1 MAETE
6 LRVISQADGLD
17 VYDMLQSL
25 PKDENGFMNGT
36 GGKTYEEYKEW
47 IKAKVAESLQE
58 GIVDGY
64 KVPQT
69 TYWLYV
75 DGKPVGMGKLRRFL
89 TDALKVAGGHIGY
102 AIAPQYR
109 GKGYGKLI
117 LKLLLEEAKRIGLEE
132 VLLTIHTD
140 NAASLSVAKANGGQV
155 EKEENGRYYVWISTD
170 R

>member
-6 LRVISQADGLD
+6 LRALSQADGLD
-17 VYDMLQSL
+17 VYNMLQCI
-25 PKDENGFMNGT
+25 PKDENGFMNGVC
-36 GGKTYEEYKEW
+36 GKTYEEYKEW
-47 IKAKVAESLQE
+47 LHAQVRSSLQE

-75 DGKPVGMGKLRRFL
+75 DGSPVGMGKLRRFL
-89 TDALKVAGGHIGY
+89 TDALKIAGGHIGY

-109 GKGYGKLI
+109 GKGYA
-117 LKLLLEEAKRIGLEE
+117 KLLLKLMLEEARRIGIDQ

-140 NAASLSVAKANGGQV
+140 NAASLSVAKANGGRV
-155 EKEENGRYYVWISTD
+155 EKEENGRYYVWISTKQ
-170 R
+170 

>member
-6 LRVISQADGLD
+6 LRAISQADGLD

-58 GIVDGY
+58 GIVRGY

-117 LKLLLEEAKRIGLEE
+117 LKLLLEEAKRIGLGE

-155 EKEENGRYYVWISTD
+155 KKEENGRYYVWISTD

>member
-6 LRVISQADGLD
+6 LRAASRADGMD
-17 VYDMLQSL
+17 VYNMLQSI
-25 PKDENGFMNGT
+25 PKDENGFMNGVC
-36 GGKTYEEYKEW
+36 GKTYEEYKEW
-47 IKAKVAESLQE
+47 LEARVRNSLQE

-75 DGKPVGMGKLRRFL
+75 DGSPVGMGKLRRFL
-89 TDALKVAGGHIGY
+89 TDALKIAGGHIGY

-109 GKGYGKLI
+109 GKGYAKIL
-117 LKLLLEEAKRIGLEE
+117 LKLMLEEAGRIGLSE

-140 NAASLSVAKANGGQV
+140 NAASLSVAKANGGRV

-170 R
+170 K

>member
-6 LRVISQADGLD
+6 LRALSQADGMD
-17 VYDMLQSL
+17 VYNMLQCI
-25 PKDENGFMNGT
+25 PRDENGFMNGAC
-36 GGKTYEEYKEW
+36 GKTYEEYKEW
-47 IKAKVAESLQE
+47 LKAQVRNSLQE

-64 KVPQT
+64 KVPQA

-75 DGKPVGMGKLRRFL
+75 DGNPVGMGKLRRFL
-89 TDALKVAGGHIGY
+89 TDVLKIAGGHIGY

-109 GKGYGKLI
+109 GKGYA
-117 LKLLLEEAKRIGLEE
+117 KLLLKLMLEEAGRIGLSE

-140 NAASLSVAKANGGQV
+140 NAASLSVAKANGGRV

-170 R
+170 K

>member
-6 LRVISQADGLD
+6 LRAISQADGLD

-89 TDALKVAGGHIGY
+89 TDTLKVAGGHIRY

-117 LKLLLEEAKRIGLEE
+117 LKLLLEEAKRIGLGE